1 MKARV
6 KMPPGSGERSLR
18 SSASSDITEIRVLLA
33 ICRRDTPRFSRASR
47 NRAPTVRD
55 GGPWG
60 IIWKP
65 AYAIGGPCERGARAR
80 AGKFSLKPM
89 LGNHSARVK
98 HSPECGDDP
107 FEVTIDRHA
116 RARNEQPDG
125 VHAGCAGL
133 RSRFCPH
140 LVDTTD

>member
-1 MKARV
+1 MVRSGSSPTSCAYGRRKARV
-6 KMPPGSGERSLR
+6 KMPPGSHDRSLR

-47 NRAPTVRD
+47 KRAPTVRD

-65 AYAIGGPCERGARAR
+65 GYAIGGPCERAAGAR
-80 AGKFSLKPM
+80 AGKLSLKSM

-98 HSPECGDDP
+98 HSPDCGDDP
-107 FEVTIDRHA
+107 FEVTID
-116 RARNEQPDG
+116 
-125 VHAGCAGL
+125 
-133 RSRFCPH
+133 
-140 LVDTTD
+140 